1 MVNFSIED
9 NEAKKELLNKTLD
22 VITDQIGTN
31 ELDNKENNKLT
42 EIIDIVTTN
51 EVWMV
56 RISSNE
62 KDVLIFIINLV
73 NIVVTID
80 SVDLLVEPS

>member
-1 MVNFSIED
+1 MNFSIED

>member
-51 EVWMV
+51 EV
-56 RISSNE
+56 
-62 KDVLIFIINLV
+62 
-73 NIVVTID
+73 
-80 SVDLLVEPS
+80 